1 METINLTAA
10 IRSGALR
17 IIKDLEEEHMDI
29 AKFIAAILSGFAAY
43 SAAAKD
49 KEITI
54 NEAMGIASTVIRDSG
69 LGDQKFAALKK

>member
-1 METINLTAA
+1 
-10 IRSGALR
+10 
-17 IIKDLEEEHMDI
+17 MDI